1 MLNPSPSD
9 AERKTLG
16 LAYVLYGLNI
26 FMPPLPSIIA
36 VVINHVRVH
45 EVKSDFARSHHRW
58 LMRTFWFT
66 LLWAVVGGV
75 ITGIGIG
82 FVILA
87 VAHLWYIYRIV
98 RGGLNYLESRA
109 ELPLPD

>member
-1 MLNPSPSD
+1 MLPNKPSD

-16 LAYVLYGLNI
+16 LAYILYGLNI
-26 FMPPLPSIIA
+26 FMPPLPSIIG
-36 VVINHVRVH
+36 VIINHVRVDDVQS
-45 EVKSDFARSHHRW
+45 EFARVHHRW

-66 LLWAVVGGV
+66 VLWGVIGGV
-75 ITGIGIG
+75 LTGVGIGI
-82 FVILA
+82 VILA

-98 RGGLNYLESRA
+98 RGGLNYLESRY